1 MSSKPRPAIP
11 PKPARLSVNSQKR
24 DSSSIG
30 SERSTFAEESLSES
44 PRSSLLNG
52 EDDTTPRASE
62 MYPAPSAGREA
73 RALYDFVGEAAYS
86 ELSFRAGDVLNI
98 IRGQLSDGWSLA
110 VKDGVTGLV
119 PEAYITYTTEFTE
132 LPNSTYSTM
141 LSYRLS
147 DLPISP
153 AESTSTSSSSIRDSM
168 DSSTSD
174 TMIGS
179 LFGSINGSTRS
190 STLKKRQLNRFSW
203 FVTTGVEEFIIN
215 GGQPLQNSNNSENID
230 EEVTETDKHYIQ
242 GGPSWLEKSPSF
254 KIMVHN
260 PEKRIKLGGVQEYTI
275 FHVTSM
281 FSEGVQITVERR
293 FSQFEWLYNRLVNKF
308 GAFVLPPLP
317 EKQYS
322 GRFNEEFIEKRRR
335 ALERF
340 INRLARHP
348 IIRYS
353 EILTHFLSCNDD
365 SEWRKREKQ
374 FENDKIIG
382 HAFFHHVYHPEFNV
396 DDGEIDT
403 IERFEAHARAMEKLM
418 PWINEA
424 SVVHKDSLEE
434 MQHQYRRVSYALLR
448 LITGHDTG
456 ENNDSVNDEGAWCW
470 RDGCKACL
478 SLTKALQ
485 STVESMQAVAD
496 MYKSHINDM
505 CIPWI
510 ENFNEYSYPSRSY
523 ELLID
528 MHMGTHRKFKEVS
541 EENIS
546 KDPEYDMDAETIRSR
561 CDTVFNVT
569 LAEID
574 RIHDERVQDFQENT
588 KQYLDGQI
596 ELYEKILEELR
607 QARANFDEPHY
618 TSLSQT
624 PRTPSEYENLIDE
637 QRPVSSRPGSVSS
650 MSDVVGGVVDGVG
663 SMGNFFKKT
672 TKTSM
677 FDSWWGKS

>member
-1 MSSKPRPAIP
+1 VP
-11 PKPARLSVNSQKR
+11 PKPAGLSISSQKR
-24 DSSSIG
+24 GFSVS
-30 SERSTFAEESLSES
+30 SERLSES
-44 PRSSLLNG
+44 PRSASLNS
-52 EDDTTPRASE
+52 EDDKTPRASE
-62 MYPAPSAGREA
+62 MFSSPPTGRQA
-73 RALYDFVGEAAYS
+73 RALYDFVGEADS
-86 ELSFRAGDVLNI
+86 ELSFRAGDVLYVI
-98 IRGQLSDGWSLA
+98 KGQLSYGWSLA
-110 VKDGVTGLV
+110 EKDGVTGLV
-119 PEAYITYTTEFTE
+119 PEAYITFTE
-132 LPNSTYSTM
+132 LPNSTFSTL
-141 LSYRLS
+141 LSYRLAELS
-147 DLPISP
+147 TSP
-153 AESTSTSSSSIRDSM
+153 VESTLNSNNSVRDSM
-168 DSSTSD
+168 DGSMSD
-174 TMIGS
+174 SMIGS
-179 LFGSINGSTRS
+179 MFGSVNG
-190 STLKKRQLNRFSW
+190 KRQLNRFSW

-215 GGQPLQNSNNSENID
+215 GGQPLQGENFD

-260 PEKRIKLGGVQEYTI
+260 PEKRVKLGGVQEYTI

-308 GAFVLPPLP
+308 AAFVLPPLP

-365 SEWRKREKQ
+365 SEWRKREKR
-374 FENDKIIG
+374 FENDKLVG
-382 HAFFHHVYHPEFNV
+382 HAFFQHVYHPEFNV

-424 SVVHKDSLEE
+424 SQAHKYSLDE

-448 LITGHDTG
+448 LITGHDAC
-456 ENNDSVNDEGAWCW
+456 ESNDSINDDGAWCW

-485 STVESMQAVAD
+485 STVESMQTIAD
-496 MYKSHINDM
+496 MYKSHINDT

-510 ENFNEYSYPSRSY
+510 ENLNEYNYPARSY

-528 MHMGTHRKFKEVS
+528 THMGTHKKFKEIS

-546 KDPEYDMDAETIRSR
+546 KDQEYDVDAETIRSR

-569 LAEID
+569 LAEVD

-596 ELYEKILEELR
+596 ELYEKVS
-607 QARANFDEPHY
+607 RANFDEPHY
-618 TSLSQT
+618 SSLSRT
-624 PRTPSEYENLIDE
+624 PRSPSQYESLIDS
-637 QRPVSSRPGSVSS
+637 QRPIPPRSVSATSVSS
-650 MSDVVGGVVDGVG
+650 MSDMVGGVVDGVG
-663 SMGNFFKKT
+663 NMGNFLKT
-672 TKTSM
+672 AKTSITKGTM
-677 FDSWWGKS
+677 FDSWWGRS